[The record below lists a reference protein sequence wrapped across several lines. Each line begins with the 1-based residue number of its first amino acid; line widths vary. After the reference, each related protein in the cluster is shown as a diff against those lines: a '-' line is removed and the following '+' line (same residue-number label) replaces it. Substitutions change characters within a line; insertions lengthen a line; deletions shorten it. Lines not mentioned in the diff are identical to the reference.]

1 MLRKKSENLPFSDED
16 LEKFLNSLDWKN
28 KEIRGR
34 REYTYANRV
43 EVSNKS
49 VVLGLLLE
57 RGVRFTIGNFR
68 YLVEVGRI
76 SKYDQTKLVEPEK
89 SIMNKFLQRRK
100 L

>member
-1 MLRKKSENLPFSDED
+1 MLRKKSETLPFSDED
-16 LEKFLNSLDWKN
+16 LGRFLDSLDWKN

-34 REYTYANRV
+34 REYSYANRA
-43 EVSNKS
+43 EISNRS

-76 SKYDQTKLVEPEK
+76 SKYDTTKLVEPEK
-89 SIMNKFLQRRK
+89 SIMNKFLNRRK